1 MVKSC
6 WTTHNAKDESLQ
18 SISANIAPA
27 GNKTG
32 SKNMKNGM
40 QTLRIRNNE
49 PVVVEEVNDSKVRAT
64 EKINELLENF
74 MGINDSDLGEQCDL
88 SWTSSEIVISSPSC
102 SQKQFGSF
110 CTSVAIRRLLIYS
123 FVFKVGCPY
132 PTRN

>member
-1 MVKSC
+1 MS
-6 WTTHNAKDESLQ
+6 TTHF
-18 SISANIAPA
+18 SANIAPA

-74 MGINDSDLGEQCDL
+74 MGINDSDLGKRCNLL
-88 SWTSSEIVISSPSC
+88 SSIASVISVVKFS
-102 SQKQFGSF
+102 
-110 CTSVAIRRLLIYS
+110 
-123 FVFKVGCPY
+123 
-132 PTRN
+132 

>member
-1 MVKSC
+1 MLPEKQLALQREFPGAILLVHPGGMERDKSI
-6 WTTHNAKDESLQ
+6 TKGPF
-18 SISANIAPA
+18 SANIAPA

-74 MGINDSDLGEQCDL
+74 MGINDSDLG
-88 SWTSSEIVISSPSC
+88 
-102 SQKQFGSF
+102 KH
-110 CTSVAIRRLLIYS
+110 
-123 FVFKVGCPY
+123 
-132 PTRN
+132 